1 MLGAR
6 VAAGRRCVCVCVRLG
21 ACAQHAAGQGAAALC
36 AWALAPLQGALGSS
50 RAGAAAGC
58 CCFVRLGAGAA
69 AEELGSLG
77 AGAAAWELLSWGLGA
92 GAAAGLVPLCA
103 LGRLGAR
110 AQGAAVCAWELG
122 CWWLAPLQPLTYF
135 FGPTRFRLLSGNYA
149 AVQELQCC

>member
-1 MLGAR
+1 MLVSQQGVGVCVCVCALGSLRAAR
-6 VAAGRRCVCVCVRLG
+6 RWAGRRCSV
-21 ACAQHAAGQGAAALC
+21 
-36 AWALAPLQGALGSS
+36 
-50 RAGAAAGC
+50 
-58 CCFVRLGAGAA
+58 
-69 AEELGSLG
+69 SLG

-135 FGPTRFRLLSGNYA
+135 FGPSRFRLLSGNYA